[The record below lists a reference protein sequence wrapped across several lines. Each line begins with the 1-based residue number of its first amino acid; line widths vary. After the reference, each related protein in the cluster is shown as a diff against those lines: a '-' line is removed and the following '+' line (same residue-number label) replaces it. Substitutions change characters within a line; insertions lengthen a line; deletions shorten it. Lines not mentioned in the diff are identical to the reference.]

1 MDTMVHDIRSW
12 TLSVLLLCRVRLRT
26 AGTNMASLTLA
37 IKIIPDNGKE
47 SRNRTGHVCML

>member
-1 MDTMVHDIRSW
+1 MDIMVHDIRSW
-12 TLSVLLLCRVRLRT
+12 ALSVLLLCRVWLRT